1 MFQPFLSFYQRADL
15 SWKIEL
21 GYVWPNTQGA
31 ILCRVSARWKTLDVS
46 RHSGLVKKRNKNTS
60 GICPSSLHP
69 LRSKKLDVA
78 FRNIYIYSCNRLES
92 SSSATFSVKRNW
104 KTYELCER
112 KLGRDRF
119 VSGARKWG
127 DFPFV
132 QEKSHNFFTHIR
144 LSCTSR
150 TKTES
155 ATCVWPDW
163 ETRISAVSIVEQCCP
178 DIVRSLYVL
187 VKTTVRI

>member
-104 KTYELCER
+104 SRSFRIWCEKMRRLPFRPR
-112 KLGRDRF
+112 K
-119 VSGARKWG
+119 
-127 DFPFV
+127 
-132 QEKSHNFFTHIR
+132 KSQLFHSHSTFLYLENKNRVGHVRMTRLRNKNFSRIHCGTM
-144 LSCTSR
+144 LSWHCT
-150 TKTES
+150 
-155 ATCVWPDW
+155 V
-163 ETRISAVSIVEQCCP
+163 V
-178 DIVRSLYVL
+178 VRVG
-187 VKTTVRI
+187 